1 MSEARQAVARFFD
14 EQLPAAIGL
23 SAKAFAQTQG
33 ALTIIVE
40 GAGSWTITFGDASSP
55 AAVVDEADIDA
66 DCIAVWT
73 ADSFASLIDA
83 NQARA
88 KEALRPIAMVGEI
101 KLLARLGALLSSPRH
116 KGGVGARLIDAQLWQ
131 PA

>member
-1 MSEARQAVARFFD
+1 MTETSRRVAHFFD
-14 EQLPAAIGL
+14 EQLPAAIAL
-23 SAKAFAQTQG
+23 SPQAFGQTQG

-73 ADSFASLIDA
+73 VDAFARLLD
-83 NQARA
+83 ARA
-88 KEALRPIAMVGEI
+88 GQEPNALRPIALVGEAR
-101 KLLARLGALLSSPRH
+101 LLSRLGALFPKARA
-116 KGGVGARLIDAQLWQ
+116 KGGVGARLA
-131 PA
+131 AVAA